1 MVCYVCGEAGHI
13 VPNCPKRAKKDKQ
26 VGDIRAVQVEEIG
39 EGLMDPSMTTESLDY
54 LRMMDRDNANKQH
67 SMYLGQIFSL
77 QKQRENKTGKRME
90 LIQAEDRDNK
100 KKEKIIGQDVWGD
113 RPQMFVEV
121 NGMRVLVLADSG
133 ATCSGASSWIFQ
145 QITGESVIIEGIM
158 RGATGALKK

>member
-1 MVCYVCGEAGHI
+1 
-13 VPNCPKRAKKDKQ
+13 
-26 VGDIRAVQVEEIG
+26 
-39 EGLMDPSMTTESLDY
+39 MTKSLN
-54 LRMMDRDNANKQH
+54 LIDNANKQH

-133 ATCSGASSWIFQ
+133 ATCSGASS
-145 QITGESVIIEGIM
+145 
-158 RGATGALKK
+158 

>member
-1 MVCYVCGEAGHI
+1 
-13 VPNCPKRAKKDKQ
+13 
-26 VGDIRAVQVEEIG
+26 
-39 EGLMDPSMTTESLDY
+39 MDPSMTTESLDY

-113 RPQMFVEV
+113 LLINYQFV
-121 NGMRVLVLADSG
+121 GKSSCVLY
-133 ATCSGASSWIFQ
+133 
-145 QITGESVIIEGIM
+145 
-158 RGATGALKK
+158 